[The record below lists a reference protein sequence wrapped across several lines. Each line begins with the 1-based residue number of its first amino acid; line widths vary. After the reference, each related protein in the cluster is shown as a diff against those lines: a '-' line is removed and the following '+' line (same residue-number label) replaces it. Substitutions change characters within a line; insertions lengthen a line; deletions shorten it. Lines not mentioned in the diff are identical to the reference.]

1 MPHAALRRIVLEPG
15 IGWTESM
22 ALGRRLNHP
31 TNSPKLK
38 WIGAKVRQPANSPA
52 TVRTDLPRKHAAK
65 QKPGDD
71 PAFVFVV
78 AKSQAR
84 KTRVIDPATYPRILF
99 PDNSLP
105 ANSKSFRRR
114 YDDYRDE
121 FCAGVKSESR

>member
-1 MPHAALRRIVLEPG
+1 VDRGEGATTR
-15 IGWTESM
+15 
-22 ALGRRLNHP
+22 
-31 TNSPKLK
+31 KLSGSAP
-38 WIGAKVRQPANSPA
+38 ISTPCAPPRQVQPPQVSPA